1 MFKLRV
7 SCLLIRDSVAIS
19 PDTGFYYVMK
29 QDPPLRNCSSEI
41 AYPRFKKKKKA
52 ILNVNVTNSV
62 FFILPVSKANG
73 RFPLF
78 PACHCISSP
87 GTAL

>member
-19 PDTGFYYVMK
+19 PDPGFYYVMK

-41 AYPRFKKKKKA
+41 AYPRFKKKKKGNFKCKCNKFS
-52 ILNVNVTNSV
+52 L
-62 FFILPVSKANG
+62 FILPVSKANG
-73 RFPLF
+73 RFALF
-78 PACHCISSP
+78 AACHCILSP